1 MRDLFPVLNNDF
13 TIPSVFDDFFN
24 DGFFSRMHQM
34 NLPKCDIEDTGTAY
48 IVTTD
53 LPGINKEDISV
64 TYDNDVLTISA
75 QHQEDQN
82 DQQQQTTYV
91 CRERM
96 NSQFQRQFVI
106 RNIDK
111 SGIKAAFR
119 NGVLKIGLPKLQP
132 QAQQQPSSIEI
143 Q

>member
-1 MRDLFPVLNNDF
+1 MRDLFPVLHDDF
-13 TIPSVFDDFFN
+13 TFPSIFDDFFN
-24 DGFFSRMHQM
+24 NRLFSQAHQM

-53 LPGINKEDISV
+53 LPGMAKEDIKV
-64 TYDNDVLTISA
+64 DYNNDVLTISA
-75 QHQEDQN
+75 QHKEEDEK
-82 DQQQQTTYV
+82 DDSHQTKYV
-91 CRERM
+91 YRERA
-96 NSQFQRQFVI
+96 NTSFCRQFMI

-119 NGVLKIGLPKLQP
+119 DGVLKIGLPKIQEQP
-132 QAQQQPSSIEI
+132 EQPSSIEI

>member
-1 MRDLFPVLNNDF
+1 MRDLFPVLHDDF
-13 TIPSVFDDFFN
+13 TFPTLFDDFFKGN
-24 DGFFSRMHQM
+24 VFGQAPQM

-53 LPGINKEDISV
+53 LPGVAKEDIQV
-64 TYDNDVLTISA
+64 TYDNNVLTIAA
-75 QHQEDQN
+75 QHKEEAKD
-82 DQQQQTTYV
+82 DSHQTNYV
-91 CRERM
+91 YRERA
-96 NSQFQRQFVI
+96 NTSFRRQFMI

-119 NGVLKIGLPKLQP
+119 DGVLKIGLPKIQE
-132 QAQQQPSSIEI
+132 QHEQPSSIEI